1 MIEKRG
7 FTIVQLIIN
16 VILAITAIYG
26 AAMSTVNQLQIRRQT
41 QRRLLV
47 SVKQAVMDLP
57 RIPDAHGGR
66 SLASVHLFI
75 IQSVNSGLL
84 PVTLKDAGIIF
95 SNGKF
100 LTKAFSPRHDK
111 QFALELPPGN
121 DHEVHVDAYEV
132 LKAIKGNGI
141 SGHVIVQG
149 YFTTPLK
156 QYKSKKVHLNVEQLS
171 NQVQHTEGAWRK

>member
-1 MIEKRG
+1 M
-7 FTIVQLIIN
+7 QLIIN
-16 VILAITAIYG
+16 VILAITAICGVVMG
-26 AAMSTVNQLQIRRQT
+26 AINQIQIRRKT
-41 QRRLLV
+41 QRRLSV

-57 RIPDAHGGR
+57 RIPDAQGGR
-66 SLASVHLFI
+66 SLAPVHLFI
-75 IQSVNSGLL
+75 IQAVNSGLL

-111 QFALELPPGN
+111 PFSLELMPGA
-121 DHEVHVDAYEV
+121 DHEVQVDAYDV

-141 SGHVIVQG
+141 SGNVIVQG

-171 NQVQHTEGAWRK
+171 SDIKLTEGAWRK

>member
-1 MIEKRG
+1 ML
-7 FTIVQLIIN
+7 QLIIN
-16 VILAITAIYG
+16 VILAITAVCGVVIG
-26 AAMSTVNQLQIRRQT
+26 IINQIQIRRQT

-47 SVKQAVMDLP
+47 SMKQDVRQLP
-57 RIPDAHGGR
+57 RIPDGYGGR
-66 SLASVHLFI
+66 AATSVHLFI

-111 QFALELPPGN
+111 QFPLELLPGN
-121 DHEVHVDAYEV
+121 DHEVHVDAYDV
-132 LKAIKGNGI
+132 LNGIKGNGI
-141 SGHVIVQG
+141 SGNVIVQG

-156 QYKSKKVHLNVEQLS
+156 QYKSKMVHLNVEELV
-171 NQVQHTEGAWRK
+171 NNVELTEGVWRKGA